1 MNQKLVS
8 AAPPSR
14 SRHPAGRLCRT
25 VELEQRL
32 HPGRAQREQTVR
44 YGVVESVREVLIQ
57 GNQTGAGTIAGGAI
71 GGVAAGSLIG
81 SGNGSVAAGIL
92 GAVLGGI
99 AGSAT
104 ENKINQ
110 RRGTGITVRLENGD
124 LRAIT
129 QDADETFRGRA
140 RAAAVLRRRDASRTE
155 PKPCRSADGAPC
167 PARGTAPF
175 YDGVARPGSPHEAG
189 SAQDE
194 AQAPPQRKNP
204 PGANHRRAGNWSC

>member
-1 MNQKLVS
+1 MNQKLRIGG
-8 AAPPSR
+8 AAVLAAATLL
-14 SRHPAGRLCRT
+14 AGCAAQSNSNSVYT
-25 VELEQRL
+25 
-32 HPGRAQREQTVR
+32 PGQAQREQTVR

-110 RRGTGITVRLENGD
+110 RRGLEITVRLENGD

-129 QDADETFRGRA
+129 QDADETFRPGERV
-140 RAAAVLRRRDASRTE
+140 RLLS
-155 PKPCRSADGAPC
+155 SG
-167 PARGTAPF
+167 
-175 YDGVARPGSPHEAG
+175 GVTRITH
-189 SAQDE
+189 
-194 AQAPPQRKNP
+194 
-204 PGANHRRAGNWSC
+204 